1 MQFIFLG
8 IIAIIAGV
16 YLISKKLLVYSDG
29 RVVPSTGSG
38 TLLVVVGIILIA
50 VSGIRIVEAGNVG
63 VQKLFGKVDLDNP
76 LHEGLHLINPLKVVV
91 PMSVRTDVYT
101 MSSMQDEGQVRGD
114 DSIKVLTSDGLT
126 VTLEVTVRFKIDP
139 QEAPKI
145 YQTLGEDYIG
155 KIVRP
160 TVRTALRDAG
170 VKHTSSAIYS
180 AEKREAF
187 VEDVES
193 EIQPSFENY
202 GIIHEKTLLRN
213 VTLPDMV
220 ATAIEKKLKADQEQ
234 QEMDY
239 VLQKETKE
247 AERRRIEAKGIADAN
262 REIADSIGGPYGL
275 LVQQWINKVIASDK
289 TQLIYVSTE
298 ASGLPILEASRFS
311 DSK

>member
-1 MQFIFLG
+1 MQFIFFG
-8 IIAIIAGV
+8 IIAILAGF
-16 YLISKKLLVYSDG
+16 YLISKKLLFYGDG
-29 RVVPSTGSG
+29 QVVPSRGSG
-38 TLLVVVGIILIA
+38 TLLIVIGILMIA
-50 VSGIRIVEAGNVG
+50 GSGIRIVEAGNVG
-63 VQKLFGKVDLDNP
+63 VQKLFGKVDLNNP
-76 LHEGLHLINPLKVVV
+76 LDEGIHLINPLKVVV
-91 PMSVRTDVYT
+91 PMSVRTTAYT
-101 MSSMQDEGQVRGD
+101 MSSMQDEGQMRGD

-126 VTLEVTVRFKIDP
+126 VTLDVTVWFKIDP
-139 QEAPKI
+139 KKAPEI
-145 YQTLGEDYIG
+145 YQKIGEDYIG

-180 AEKREAF
+180 AEKRGAF

-193 EIQPSFENY
+193 EIMPSFENY
-202 GIIHEKTLLRN
+202 GIIQERTLLRN
-213 VTLPDMV
+213 VTLPEMV

-234 QEMDY
+234 QEMEF

-275 LVQQWINKVIASDK
+275 LVQQWINKVVASDK

-298 ASGLPILEASRFS
+298 ASGLPILEASRFK
-311 DSK
+311 DVK